1 MGVAFEIEVT
11 PSLSVLRWCAGVAA
25 VPTLALAVCAWQLS
39 AGPTWLIEGP
49 ALLRL
54 GLAGVL
60 SIGAVWVPTGLWL
73 AVRRRQIGGGCGLT
87 LIVDADGRPTVRAP
101 GLPPVAMTLR
111 ASCALPGLT
120 WLHLAPYPRDPAQGH
135 RRAPVSLLIGA
146 DAASPDRWRR
156 LRVWL
161 RWLERGR
168 QDRSD
173 LGSDSR

>member
-1 MGVAFEIEVT
+1 MGVAFDIEVT
-11 PSLSVLRWCAGVAA
+11 PSRNVLRWRAGGAA

-39 AGPTWLIEGP
+39 AGPTWLIDEP
-49 ALLRL
+49 VILRL

-73 AVRRRQIGGGCGLT
+73 AARRRRVGGGCGLR
-87 LIVDADGRPTVRAP
+87 LIVDADGRPTVQAP

-120 WLHLAPYPRDPAQGH
+120 WLLLAPYPRHSVQGRRSAQ
-135 RRAPVSLLIGA
+135 VSLLIGA

-168 QDRSD
+168 LDRSD
-173 LGSDSR
+173 LGSDS